1 MVLTLCLL
9 ITQVPTE
16 DAKEILPGHA
26 YHWKDWFFC
35 RGRDCLYAWNDY
47 VVLELSN
54 GSNGWFRFMIN
65 DKLSTMYSSGS
76 PEGQPDTS
84 KVILL
89 IYINYFIL
97 HFPIWQCVYFKF
109 NLNLIQIK
117 LEFLINHLLMVNMQ
131 FN

>member
-1 MVLTLCLL
+1 M
-9 ITQVPTE
+9 QYQFE

-26 YHWKDWFFC
+26 YHWRDWFFC

-84 KVILL
+84 NFLIILL
-89 IYINYFIL
+89 YLYMN
-97 HFPIWQCVYFKF
+97 V
-109 NLNLIQIK
+109 IQY
-117 LEFLINHLLMVNMQ
+117 LLK
-131 FN
+131 

>member
-1 MVLTLCLL
+1 MCLL
-9 ITQVPTE
+9 ITQVQIE

-76 PEGQPDTS
+76 PEGQADTS
-84 KVILL
+84 KFIHT
-89 IYINYFIL
+89 NYFLL
-97 HFPIWQCVYFKF
+97 HFPIWQYVYT
-109 NLNLIQIK
+109 LNLT
-117 LEFLINHLLMVNMQ
+117 
-131 FN
+131 